1 MSEVYNTP
9 TNGVPDA
16 NGVPGFPY
24 APGDWD
30 KVETIKLAR
39 DEGVALGADHLE
51 LLRALQEY
59 FWKHRDQDIKARDL
73 HDALDEKFHTKGG
86 IRYLYV
92 LLPKG
97 PIAQGCRYAG
107 LPVPAGAVDR
117 SFGSVQ

>member
-1 MSEVYNTP
+1 MM
-9 TNGVPDA
+9 NGVYGPPTR
-16 NGVPGFPY
+16 GIPGFPH
-24 APGDWD
+24 APEDWSE
-30 KVETIKLAR
+30 VEATELAYK
-39 DEGVALGADHLE
+39 EGVELGADHLD

-59 FWKHRDQDIKARDL
+59 FWKHRNQNFKARDV

-86 IRYLYV
+86 IKYLYV

-107 LPVPAGAVDR
+107 ISIPTGAVDR